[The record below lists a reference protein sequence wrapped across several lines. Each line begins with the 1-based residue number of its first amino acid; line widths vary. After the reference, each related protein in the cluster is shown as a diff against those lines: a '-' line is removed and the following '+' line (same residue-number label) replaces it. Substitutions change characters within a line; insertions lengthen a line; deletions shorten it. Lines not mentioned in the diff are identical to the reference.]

1 MRKTVITILV
11 LSTLFGCS
19 RQIDDTSGNSRD
31 EVPDQ
36 EGWNSVVTITQK
48 GEKVAVVHYGHMAH
62 YMQKNKIFFDQGV
75 KVHFYNESGERAST
89 LTSKKGELD
98 EKNNNVKALEHVI
111 VESDTGITLYTHELD
126 YNQRK
131 NQIVSNTDVMITT
144 QAGDTLFGT
153 GLRSD
158 PQLHNYTIIQPHGRA
173 HKGVDFEPE
182 NWPRSEQDSTINDEL
197 Q

>member
-1 MRKTVITILV
+1 MQKSMITILV
-11 LSTLFGCS
+11 FLTFFACS
-19 RQIDDTSGNSRD
+19 QQTDDTAGYSQDRA
-31 EVPDQ
+31 PDQ

-62 YMQKNKIFFDQGV
+62 YMEKNTIFFDQGV
-75 KVHFYNESGERAST
+75 KVHFYNENGERAST
-89 LTSKKGELD
+89 LTSQKGELD

-111 VESDTGITLYTHELD
+111 VESDTGITLYTNELD
-126 YNQRK
+126 YNQRT

-144 QAGDTLFGT
+144 QAGDTLYGT

-158 PQLHNYTIIQPHGRA
+158 PQLYNYTIIQPHGRA
-173 HKGVDFEPE
+173 HQGVDFEPE
-182 NWPRSEQDSTINDEL
+182 NWRRSEKDSTINEEL